1 VHLDDWMTAAVGDA
15 RRRGLPELEP
25 LLHTLAEAT
34 RALRAANWNL
44 RADEAFDTRG
54 GGSGTREPPP
64 LPASTTR
71 TGLPDAGPA
80 RAPHLESIAQL
91 SRLVRNGDVTSREV
105 TEACLAAIAAG
116 NPRFNAFITV
126 TAALALEQ
134 ADRADRE
141 RAGGHLRGPLH
152 GIPVSLKDLIDLEG
166 VPTTAASRV
175 RSGIVARRDA
185 PVTARLEAAG
195 AVIVGKC
202 NLHEFAFGTTNEES
216 AYGPARHPL
225 DPTRS
230 PGGSSGGSAAA
241 VLAGMSAASIG
252 TDTGGSIRIPA
263 AACGLVGLKPTFG
276 EVPCAGVVP
285 LAASLDHV
293 GPLARS
299 VGDARLLLAAMRG
312 DSPDRGPANACD
324 PRGLRLGLPRG
335 YFFDRLDPG
344 VCREVEAA
352 VARLRDAGVTV
363 REVVVPHAALIV
375 PVYLH
380 TVFAEA
386 AAYHAATLDARPGD
400 YTPPVRLRLEAARSV
415 LAEDYVRA
423 QRGREA
429 LRDGVDAALAGCHAL
444 VLPTLPITAPPL
456 GASTV
461 PVGEGVEPVRAVTLR
476 LTQLFNLTGHP
487 AITMPAGE
495 GVSGLPVGLQLV
507 GWRHCTDALL
517 DVAAA
522 CEPAVRG

>member
-1 VHLDDWMTAAVGDA
+1 MTAAVGDA

-25 LLHTLAEAT
+25 LLRTLAEAT
-34 RALRAANWNL
+34 RALRAASWTQ
-44 RADEAFDTRG
+44 RADQAPPALPG
-54 GGSGTREPPP
+54 GPGPVEP
-64 LPASTTR
+64 LPRPAATPR
-71 TGLPDAGPA
+71 TGPPDARPA
-80 RAPHLESIAQL
+80 PATHLESIAQL
-91 SRLVRNGDVTSREV
+91 GGLLRNGDVTSREL
-105 TEACLAAIAAG
+105 TEACLTAIEAG
-116 NPRFNAFITV
+116 NPRLNAFITV
-126 TAALALEQ
+126 TAALARAQ

-141 RAGGHLRGPLH
+141 RAAGRVRGALH
-152 GIPVSLKDLIDLEG
+152 GIPISLKDLVDLEG

-175 RSGIVARRDA
+175 RAGVVARRDA
-185 PVTARLEAAG
+185 PVTERLKAAG

-241 VLAGMSAASIG
+241 VLAGMCAASIG

-276 EVPCAGVVP
+276 EVPCAGIVP
-285 LAASLDHV
+285 LAATLDHV
-293 GPLARS
+293 GPIARS
-299 VGDARLLLAAMRG
+299 VTDVQLLLAAMRG
-312 DSPDRGPANACD
+312 DPTDRGPAAPD
-324 PRGLRLGLPRG
+324 DLRGLRLGLPRG

-344 VCREVEAA
+344 VRREVEAA
-352 VARLRDAGVTV
+352 IARLRDAGVTV
-363 REVVVPHAALIV
+363 QDVVVPHAALIV

-386 AAYHAATLDARPGD
+386 AAYHAATLEARPGD
-400 YTPPVRLRLEAARSV
+400 YTPPVRLRLEAARHV

-423 QRGREA
+423 QEGREV
-429 LRDGVDAALAGCHAL
+429 LRAGVDAALTGCHAL

-461 PVGEGVEPVRAVTLR
+461 PVGERVEPVRAATLR
-476 LTQLFNLTGHP
+476 LTQLFDLTGHP

-495 GVSGLPVGLQLV
+495 GVGGLPVGLQLV
-507 GWRHCTDALL
+507 GWRRRTDALL
-517 DVAAA
+517 RVAAA